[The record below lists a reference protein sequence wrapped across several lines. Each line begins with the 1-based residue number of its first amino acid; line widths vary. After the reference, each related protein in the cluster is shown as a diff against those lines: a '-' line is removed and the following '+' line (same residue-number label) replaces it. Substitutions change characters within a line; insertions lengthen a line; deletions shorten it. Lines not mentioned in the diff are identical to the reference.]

1 MPSPSSAGQL
11 RSRIWATVT
20 IIALLSGAG
29 CVVAWGAPVDASG
42 TTINIGQP
50 TRTVP
55 ALAQSHQA
63 RGDELSLAGDVEGA
77 IAEYREALRIDPDF
91 YYAHQSL
98 GHALRSKGQ
107 LEEAI
112 VHYRAALMIEQ
123 GYVPAHYALGLALV
137 QKGDLDQAIAHL
149 HIARQ
154 LAPKD
159 AAVRI
164 ALSGAMLKWGDSGGA
179 IAQAREALNLSPE
192 NYEAHLALGRGMVE
206 KGMLAEAIAEFEAA
220 AKNND
225 KSLPVQL
232 CLGTARAGKGDWA
245 GAADAF
251 KKATELNPASAEAHN
266 NLAAALL
273 NADKADDAISEMQK
287 ASALEPGN
295 AGFLRNLA
303 GAQRGKKDLE
313 GSVGTYHDALRID
326 PKDPSLHEGVG
337 LALLDKCD
345 LDGAIDTFSSLM
357 ASDPSDD
364 DVEKAL
370 AIIVGHFVW
379 SEHVKH
385 LDTMRPEAYVLPRR
399 IAINSNPIGEL
410 DAQMAR
416 LIPALEMRGCQKGG
430 RTAFIKV
437 LEDVRAVEPVVNEYS
452 ARISR
457 VVDIKA
463 GGVDIARPTKLADYL
478 LQPLLKAGKIKP
490 DAPNDLTP
498 DMRKAV
504 CAIAI
509 ALQHG
514 DDLTESLS
522 ELQIASKMQPNRASL
537 HNNVG
542 RALMTA
548 ARTSEALAEF
558 QKAIKLVPDL
568 AEAHYNA
575 GVALGILGNMPA
587 ATAEL
592 QIAAGLV
599 GEAAPAPLYNYL
611 GIAALENTEIALARS
626 NFEHALRLDADF
638 APAKYNL
645 GLVAALEASSLPLA
659 KTALTKSRDYAPF
672 GSKFYELRGEFI
684 VDEKIAPAL
693 DALLAAGTADEGLK
707 SLYHY
712 YGVELC
718 LQPANAAEGISGVAV
733 VHDTNAVKGLA
744 PDCTTVH
751 NNLGVVMAAKKDYD
765 GAEKMFA
772 AAIAE
777 RPDYALAHWNLG
789 QVLLRAGKAEDG
801 QKELNLAARIG
812 RGQKVPYIL
821 PFSRTRGVAEAS
833 LGTDGGAQGGV
844 EATSERGERTHHAR
858 RPRPE
863 GETDG
868 GHRHSGMDCCQPA
881 MEGASCILRAFHV
894 IPRR

>member
-11 RSRIWATVT
+11 RSRIWASVT
-20 IIALLSGAG
+20 LIALLAGAS
-29 CVVAWGAPVDASG
+29 CIAAWSAPADPTG

-50 TRTVP
+50 PRTIP
-55 ALAQSHQA
+55 ALAQAHQA
-63 RGDELSLAGDVEGA
+63 RGAELSLAGDVEGA

-91 YYAHQSL
+91 YQAHQSL

-112 VHYRAALMIEQ
+112 VHYRAALNIEQ

-137 QKGDLDQAIAHL
+137 QKGDLDEAIAHL

-154 LAPKD
+154 LAPTD
-159 AAVRI
+159 VAVRI
-164 ALSGAMLKWGDSGGA
+164 ALSQAMLKWGDSSGA
-179 IAQAREALNLSPE
+179 IAQAREALNLSSE
-192 NYEAHLALGRGMVE
+192 NYEAHLALGRALVE
-206 KGMLAEAIAEFEAA
+206 KGMLAEAVAEFEAA
-220 AKNND
+220 AKSND
-225 KSLPVQL
+225 KSVPVQL
-232 CLGTARAGKGDWA
+232 CLGNARAGKGDWA

-266 NLAAALL
+266 NLATVLL
-273 NADKADDAISEMQK
+273 NSDKPDDAIVEMQK

-295 AGFLRNLA
+295 VVFLRNLA
-303 GAQRGKKDLE
+303 GAERGKKDME
-313 GSVGTYHDALRID
+313 ASVSTYHDALRID
-326 PKDPSLHEGVG
+326 PKDASLHEGVG

-345 LDGAIDTFSSLM
+345 LDAAIETFTSLM
-357 ASDPSDD
+357 ASDPSND

-379 SEHVKH
+379 SEHVRL

-399 IAINSNPIGEL
+399 IAINHNPIGEL
-410 DAQMAR
+410 NAQMSH
-416 LIPALEMRGCQKGG
+416 LIPALQVRGCQKGG

-437 LEDVRAVEPVVNEYS
+437 LEDVSAVEPVVNEYT
-452 ARISR
+452 AGMGR
-457 VVDIKA
+457 VLDIKA
-463 GGVDIARPTKLADYL
+463 GGVEIARPTRLADYL

-498 DMRKAV
+498 EMRKAV
-504 CAIAI
+504 CAVAI
-509 ALQHG
+509 ALQHF
-514 DDLTESLS
+514 DDLTESLT
-522 ELQIASKMQPNRASL
+522 ELKIASAMEPTRASL

-558 QKAIKLVPDL
+558 RQAIKLVPDL

-575 GVALGILGNMPA
+575 GIALGILGDMPA
-587 ATAEL
+587 AEAEL
-592 QIAAGLV
+592 KIAAGLV

-626 NFEHALRLDADF
+626 DFEHALRLDPDF
-638 APAKYNL
+638 VPAKYNL
-645 GLVAALEASSLPLA
+645 GLVAALETSSLPLA
-659 KTALTKSRDYAPF
+659 KTALNKSRDVAPF
-672 GSKFYELRGEFI
+672 GSKYYELRGEFI
-684 VDEKIAPAL
+684 VDDKIAPAL

-707 SLYHY
+707 NLYHY

-718 LQPANAAEGISGVAV
+718 LQPANAAEGISGVAII
-733 VHDTNAVKGLA
+733 HDTNAVKGLS

-765 GAEKMFA
+765 GAQKMLGE
-772 AAIAE
+772 AIAE

-789 QVLLRAGKAEDG
+789 QVLIRAGKADDG
-801 QKELNLAARIG
+801 QKELDLASRLG
-812 RGQKVPYIL
+812 QGQKVPYIL
-821 PFSRTRGVAEAS
+821 PFKRTPSVAEAS
-833 LGTDGGAQGGV
+833 LTTPVAATPPAQPGQ
-844 EATSERGERTHHAR
+844 RPR

-863 GETDG
+863 TTSATVPPDAAHLRVVGECG
-868 GHRHSGMDCCQPA
+868 SPA
-881 MEGASCILRAFHV
+881 VIEARSILDAFHV
-894 IPRR
+894 TERR